1 MELTFTVLNISTW
14 WSSLDVNYQTVLISS
29 FVSLIILLLGF
40 IISERNRQRTKS
52 RELTQYKQFI
62 EEWVAESRKTLD
74 QYISSLEKF
83 SDEIKSNKS
92 LNIPKWTSNLIDC
105 SEINKIP
112 LERYADIY
120 IFGIDSNDYEE
131 RRKQLMNFLHQLEY
145 LEKAPSLIM
154 DIYNDYSKQNKDIMG
169 EWNNCYM
176 TLNMLYSKINYED
189 NPEAEPY
196 YSYLKNAIDNSSKF
210 SNLDIWTL
218 EYIQP
223 TLNKITEAAP
233 SPESILFQIAIYTK
247 DLENVIL
254 KHYNLN
260 KYSELFS
267 DYAAN
272 FKKSRDIIDNFMSY
286 FENKK
291 IKRYCK

>member
-29 FVSLIILLLGF
+29 VVSVATLYLGLRK
-40 IISERNRQRTKS
+40 SERNRQRTKS

-62 EEWVAESRKTLD
+62 EEWVTESLKTLD
-74 QYISSLEKF
+74 QYISSLETF

-92 LNIPKWTSNLIDC
+92 LNIPKWTSNLIHC

-120 IFGIDSNDYEE
+120 IFGIDNKDYREK
-131 RRKQLMNFLHQLEY
+131 RIHLMSFLYQLEY

-154 DIYNDYSKQNKDIMG
+154 DIYNEYSRQNADIMG
-169 EWNNCYM
+169 EWNHCYL
-176 TLNMLYSKINYED
+176 TLNMLYSKINYKD
-189 NPEAEPY
+189 YPEAEPFY
-196 YSYLKNAIDNSSKF
+196 YFFKEATDNSSNF
-210 SNLDIWTL
+210 SNLDVW
-218 EYIQP
+218 ESGYIKS
-223 TLNKITEAAP
+223 TMDLIGENP
-233 SPESILFQIAIYTK
+233 SPLSISFQIAIYTR
-247 DLENVIL
+247 DLKNVIL

-260 KYSELFS
+260 KYSVVLAG
-267 DYAAN
+267 YVAN
-272 FKKSRDIIDNFMSY
+272 LKKSRDIIANYKSY
-286 FENKK
+286 FDNKK